1 MELVDYCDELR
12 ECSRNSVIFDRLVY
26 TQSFFYILNVSSE
39 SRRCVAWSEKVC
51 SINTQE
57 FVNEEEGLDM
67 SERQTDRW
75 RDRRPDG
82 QTDRQWDGHE
92 GLDMSERQ
100 TDRRPDRQTVGR
112 TRRTGHGRR
121 EVGLPD
127 DTST

>member
-26 TQSFFYILNVSSE
+26 TQTFFYILNVSSE

-82 QTDRQWDGHE
+82 QT
-92 GLDMSERQ
+92 
-100 TDRRPDRQTVGR
+100 VGR